1 MNILDDIQ
9 VRPKNS
15 FRNSMKVLIKR
26 VIYLDQNISE
36 RVEAGVKVSYQQE
49 ELFAILWFMI
59 KLGQYEGVDIEEFF
73 TGLSPSLIED
83 FQEMNERVTPHYLG
97 KRKIE

>member
-15 FRNSMKVLIKR
+15 FRNSMKVLVKR
-26 VIYLDQNISE
+26 IIYLDQNISE
-36 RVEAGVKVSYQQE
+36 RIKSGVKTSYQQE

-59 KLGQYEGVDIEEFF
+59 KLGHYEGVDIEVFF
-73 TGLSPSLIED
+73 AGLSPSLIED
-83 FQEMNERVTPHYLG
+83 FQEVNERVNHPSPG
-97 KRKIE
+97 KRLG